1 MNSPKIEFPPL
12 SRAESRK
19 SVLEISGKVLNLNKN
34 VFAAPPLRLS
44 NQIDSSDVRPIRN
57 GRFRFQTPV
66 RRARIVRIL
75 AVKPPIRRLFSP
87 DLGLVLNRVQSRQA
101 SEERWETGASFRR
114 LRISF
119 PAQSC
124 KAEWRLV
131 GCVTGH
137 TSYLSWLSQATG
149 ASSRNL
155 LMRQRNS

>member
-1 MNSPKIEFPPL
+1 MSLGEGKYTRLIDKWSRKFWMNFPKNEFPPL

-75 AVKPPIRRLFSP
+75 AVKTADSSI
-87 DLGLVLNRVQSRQA
+87 VLSRPRPRPQSRPVQT
-101 SEERWETGASFRR
+101 SERGA
-114 LRISF
+114 LGN
-119 PAQSC
+119 
-124 KAEWRLV
+124 WR
-131 GCVTGH
+131 
-137 TSYLSWLSQATG
+137 
-149 ASSRNL
+149 
-155 LMRQRNS
+155 